1 MNRSFLHACALM
13 LPLCGGAVAWWAGA
27 VEALRS
33 AVAAGVLLGHL
44 AVFDRMVSVL
54 FASQGAPQVVAMTA
68 ARLPVTLLLGAAIVL
83 VLGPTP
89 ATAAV
94 ACIVGG
100 AVLYAAVDALHRA
113 DADDVAR
120 LGHAAALRESRC

>member
-13 LPLCGGAVAWWAGA
+13 LPLSGGAVAWWAGA
-27 VEALRS
+27 DEALRS

-113 DADDVAR
+113 DADVVAR
-120 LGHAAALRESRC
+120 LGHVAALRESRC